1 MAKQYPFSMWVYNPL
16 CEFPPEELEVWKECG
31 MTTPMTPK
39 VYYGKDD
46 PKILIPYLDKA
57 HELGMQLIINYE
69 DFSYGFI
76 DRVGDEEYERRLR
89 EVYEPLKGHPALY
102 GFYAGDEPNSRRSF
116 DQTRRCYAIHK
127 KVAPEL
133 QPYVNL
139 IGGMGQKDGK
149 ELLDMTLEEWFRDLK
164 SLGVDF
170 VSQDAYLPLIDDVT
184 VTEYFKEMKNVIEA
198 ADKAGVD
205 VWSNMLC
212 SGHDAFRAP
221 SENDV
226 IWQVGVGAALGC
238 RGGIWFRFYDRDIG
252 YDYFGSP
259 IDEFGNKTNC
269 YYAILRAQRRFAFN
283 YGEIMMSLKRKS
295 TYMTGYKKRGVYPEL
310 HDNVHDLV
318 KISGYEDGVISFFQ
332 DEEGNDYFAI
342 ANASM
347 EFRAS
352 WEITFDPDKCVVKE
366 VSQNGRHERLLND
379 ADECAGESPSFYVGQ
394 FRLYRIYRK

>member
-1 MAKQYPFSMWVYNPL
+1 MNRQYPFSMWVYNPL
-16 CEFPPEELEVWKECG
+16 SDFPPEELEVWKECG

-39 VYYGKDD
+39 VYYGKND
-46 PKILIPYLDKA
+46 PRELIPYLNKA

-102 GFYAGDEPNSRRSF
+102 GFYAGDEPNDRRSF

-133 QPYVNL
+133 KPYVNL
-139 IGGMGQKDGK
+139 IGGMGYKKED
-149 ELLDMTLEEWFRDLK
+149 ELLDMTLEEWFRDLRE
-164 SLGVDF
+164 LGVEF
-170 VSQDAYLPLIDDVT
+170 VSQDAYLPMINDGT
-184 VTEYFKEMKNVIEA
+184 VTEYFKEMRRVIEA
-198 ADKAGVD
+198 GEKAGVD
-205 VWSNMLC
+205 VWTNMLC

-226 IWQVGVGAALGC
+226 IWQVNVGAALGF

-283 YGEIMMSLKRKS
+283 YGEIMMRLKRKS
-295 TYMTGYKKRGVYPEL
+295 TYMTGYKKRDAYPEL
-310 HDNVHDLV
+310 NDNVHDLV
-318 KISGYEDGVISFFQ
+318 KISGYEDGVISFFE
-332 DEEGNDYFAI
+332 DENGEEYFAI

-352 WEITFDPDKCVVKE
+352 WGITFDPEKCNVLE
-366 VSQNGRHERLLND
+366 VSQNGRHERELGSE
-379 ADECAGESPSFYVGQ
+379 ECAGSEPSFHIGQ
-394 FRLYRIYRK
+394 FRLYHICKK